1 MVEKIT
7 SMLAGW
13 RARQLSLLGRI
24 LIYKMFGLSQVIYT
38 FSITELDGKQYKK
51 LDMIFNN
58 FIWDRE
64 L

>member
-1 MVEKIT
+1 
-7 SMLAGW
+7 MLAGW
-13 RARQLSLLGRI
+13 RARQLSLQGRI
-24 LIYKMFGLSQVIYT
+24 LIYKTLGLSQVIYT
-38 FSITELDGKQYKK
+38 LYITELDGKQYKQ